1 MKQSLIIKS
10 IFLIFT
16 AMVSFNGF
24 SQNAITADKLSQDW
38 SLLTTKDGV
47 EVYLKQEK
55 CDVGAPDAFTYAFIR
70 LVNTNTTE
78 KSVEFNFQIIFD
90 NECYGCGDTRESKHM
105 LAVPASTSVEGEST
119 MKIGELAL
127 LINNPYQLNS
137 GTLESINLDILN
149 IK

>member
-16 AMVSFNGF
+16 AMMSFNGV
-24 SQNAITADKLSQDW
+24 SQNAITADKLSDDW

-47 EVYLKQEK
+47 EVYLKEEK
-55 CDVGAPDAFTYAFIR
+55 CDVGAADAFTYAFIR
-70 LVNTNTTE
+70 IVNTNTIE

-90 NECYGCGDTRESKHM
+90 NRCYGCGDTRETKHT
-105 LAVPASTSVEGEST
+105 LAIPASTIVEGEST
-119 MKIGELAL
+119 MKISELAL
-127 LINNPYQLNS
+127 LINNPYQLDS
-137 GTLESINLDILN
+137 GTLESINIDVLN

>member
-10 IFLIFT
+10 ILLIFT

-70 LVNTNTTE
+70 LVNTNTAE
-78 KSVEFNFQIIFD
+78 KSVEFNFQMIFD
-90 NECYGCGDTRESKHM
+90 NNCYGCGDTRETKHM

-127 LINNPYQLNS
+127 LINNPYQLES
-137 GTLESINLDILN
+137 GTLESINMDVLN